1 MDGYPLNDNN
11 KNGIKYFACILENLR
26 DTTSNYSCLKKI
38 KLEETLEKTISRL
51 VNDDFMQSKIKEK
64 NIYLLKQRKLNLVK
78 KRKNVWNEFKPS
90 LEPFEIENSNF
101 DKLLSQDL
109 TKRKNKD
116 DLNLYYS
123 LKIISKID
131 SIVNDNIIENNVFSP
146 MPLGNSC
153 CIDKVGKDYK
163 YLNYFSEDAGI
174 EKLLNQS
181 NSLDNYLYDIKNT
194 QISTNNYVYENL
206 ESFRKQVYPVKTMLC
221 KKMLQNYTKRMYQI

>member
-1 MDGYPLNDNN
+1 M
-11 KNGIKYFACILENLR
+11 
-26 DTTSNYSCLKKI
+26 
-38 KLEETLEKTISRL
+38 
-51 VNDDFMQSKIKEK
+51 
-64 NIYLLKQRKLNLVK
+64 KQRKLNLVK
-78 KRKNVWNEFKPS
+78 KRKNIWNEFKPS

-109 TKRKNKD
+109 TKKKNKD

-131 SIVNDNIIENNVFSP
+131 SIVNDNSIENNVFSP

-153 CIDKVGKDYK
+153 CIDKVGADYN

-174 EKLLNQS
+174 EKLLEQS

-206 ESFRKQVYPVKTMLC
+206 ESFRKQVYPSEEDVTQEDISKLYETFVSNIGSKHIG
-221 KKMLQNYTKRMYQI
+221 KKHVYEWGLFIYW